1 MVHMMEKVAK
11 QNCFLKQIN
20 NDREKEKS
28 WRGNMIFRA
37 LNLDSG
43 RQAGRDAESGERGEF
58 LSKTKH
64 YS

>member
-1 MVHMMEKVAK
+1 MVHMMENVAK

-20 NDREKEKS
+20 NDREKKKS

-43 RQAGRDAESGERGEF
+43 GQAGMQRVVECGEF
-58 LSKTKH
+58 PSKTKH